1 MKKLIPIILSIFLA
15 FSYGTSKQIENY
27 TSGIKKSEGMMKGL
41 LWKYKNGEW
50 IYYYPNGKLKE
61 RGDYKGIFGKRTG
74 KWTSYYENGMKWKEV
89 IYKRGQV
96 VGAEKEWYKNGQ
108 ITEEWNLINHGK
120 KDGKWTSYYE
130 NGQMKAEEIYKE
142 NSENLILS
150 DEVIKIYRD
159 QDGSWTNY
167 YKRDRDGKWTIY
179 YDNGQIKKEGIYK
192 DGWKDGIW
200 IEWHDNGKK
209 KVECRHKG
217 TMIDPE
223 LERSVHDGKFTVWT
237 KDGQIKK
244 QGNYI
249 DGIKDWENVYIE
261 SNNNP

>member
-1 MKKLIPIILSIFLA
+1 MLNN
-15 FSYGTSKQIENY
+15 E
-27 TSGIKKSEGMMKGL
+27 
-41 LWKYKNGEW
+41 
-50 IYYYPNGKLKE
+50 
-61 RGDYKGIFGKRTG
+61 
-74 KWTSYYENGMKWKEV
+74 
-89 IYKRGQV
+89 
-96 VGAEKEWYKNGQ
+96 
-108 ITEEWNLINHGK
+108 K
-120 KDGKWTSYYE
+120 KDGKWISYYD
-130 NGQMKAEEIYKE
+130 NGQIKEEEIYKE

-150 DEVIKIYRD
+150 DEVIKKYRD

-192 DGWKDGIW
+192 DGWKNGIW
-200 IEWHDNGKK
+200 IEWHDNGQK

-237 KDGQIKK
+237 KDGHIKK

-249 DGIKDWENVYIE
+249 DGIQDWENVYIE